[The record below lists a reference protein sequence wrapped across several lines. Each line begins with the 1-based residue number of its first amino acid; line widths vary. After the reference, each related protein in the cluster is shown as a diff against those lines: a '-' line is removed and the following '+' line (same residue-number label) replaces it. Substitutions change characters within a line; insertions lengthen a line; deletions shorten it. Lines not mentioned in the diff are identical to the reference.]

1 MTISATVIQRIV
13 ASGFD
18 VYQRKPE
25 DDFLYFTDGT
35 RIGYLENTRL
45 AGLRLTSVHAPNPQ
59 TGTGF
64 LIAEFIAPNQIDRAL
79 LSQAF
84 ILVPEH
90 SADANASRRTKW
102 RSWDEF
108 HNVSPWNR
116 GYQLVAKGIPV

>member
-1 MTISATVIQRIV
+1 MTIPATVIQRIA

-18 VYQRKPE
+18 VYRRKSE
-25 DDFLYFTDGT
+25 DDFVYFTDGA

-45 AGLRLTSVHAPNPQ
+45 SGLRLTSVHIPNLQ

-64 LIAEFIAPNQIDRAL
+64 MIAEFIAPNQIDRDL

-84 ILVPEH
+84 VLIPDH
-90 SADANASRRTKW
+90 SADANASRRAKW

-108 HNVSPWNR
+108 HNANPWNR